1 MQTAVMEQASA
12 APVYSQITYEVD
24 VDVAVIM
31 LNRPE
36 RLNAWTYPMMGEMFH
51 AVATANADPRVGAIV
66 LSGTGRGFC
75 AGADVKEVFESTTPS
90 ETAAPATPRVAGTDW
105 VSVVRSA
112 KPMVAAINGPAYGI
126 GLTLALPCD
135 FIVASSVAKLSCAFI
150 KMGIVPE
157 LASSTFLAR
166 RCGWGAA
173 SDLMLSGRAVD
184 ANEAL
189 RLRLVDEVT
198 EPDELLA
205 AAKVRAR
212 SYGANSETAL
222 RFVKELLTQNACETD
237 LAEVQR
243 REGALLAEAFKSPG
257 HREAIAAF
265 TEKRAPKFR

>member
-1 MQTAVMEQASA
+1 MQTAAMDQPHTPGA
-12 APVYSQITYEVD
+12 YSQITYEVD
-24 VDVAVIM
+24 SDVAVIM

-51 AVATANADPRVGAIV
+51 AVATANADPRIGAIV

-75 AGADVKEVFESTTPS
+75 AGADVKEVFESTNGS
-90 ETAAPATPRVAGTDW
+90 EAVAPRVAGTDW
-105 VSVVRSA
+105 VSVVRTA
-112 KPMVAAINGPAYGI
+112 KPMVAAVNGPAYGI
-126 GLTLALPCD
+126 GLTLVLPCD
-135 FIVASSVAKLSCAFI
+135 FIVASSAAKLSCAFI

-184 ANEAL
+184 AAEAL
-189 RLRLVDEVT
+189 RLRLVDEVA
-198 EPDELLA
+198 EPDDLLIT
-205 AAKVRAR
+205 AKVRAR

-222 RFVKELLTQNACETD
+222 RFVKELLTQNACETN

-243 REGALLAEAFKSPG
+243 REGALLAEAFKSPE

-265 TEKRAPKFR
+265 NEKRAPKFG